1 MDDKMKILLDKIN
14 IDENSYQY
22 FNDAQITK
30 IKVNSKNDSWCIFIN
45 KKDLLPIEIYEELD
59 TKKYGLDKNASS
71 IEFVFNIENPD
82 INIYL
87 SYYDYLLRLLKE
99 EIIVIDLYKDS
110 LVLEENKLLLIATN
124 AVEKKKLS
132 KVLEKINKFYK
143 KVGYDK
149 DIELIEKHD
158 NKVLEEVQE
167 EIKQAEMTEPQT
179 LKVEEK
185 IESTEKKQFN
195 RAAKDPNSV
204 IGRAIK
210 EDPIKIKTII
220 GEDPNVVVE
229 AKVFGVD

>member
-59 TKKYGLDKNASS
+59 TKKYSLDKNASS

-110 LVLEENKLLLIATN
+110 LVLEENKLVLIATN

-143 KVGYDK
+143 KVGYDQ
-149 DIELIEKHD
+149 DIE
-158 NKVLEEVQE
+158 
-167 EIKQAEMTEPQT
+167 
-179 LKVEEK
+179 
-185 IESTEKKQFN
+185 
-195 RAAKDPNSV
+195 
-204 IGRAIK
+204 
-210 EDPIKIKTII
+210 
-220 GEDPNVVVE
+220 
-229 AKVFGVD
+229 